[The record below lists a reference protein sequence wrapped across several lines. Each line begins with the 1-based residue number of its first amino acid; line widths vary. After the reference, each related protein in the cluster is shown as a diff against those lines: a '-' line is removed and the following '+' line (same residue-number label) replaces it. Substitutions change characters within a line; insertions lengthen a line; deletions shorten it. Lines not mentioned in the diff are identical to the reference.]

1 MAQSTSGLVSNAID
15 SEQMVILAQPSASTD
30 TPAEFFTKLENTVV
44 CSLVADLPAT
54 VVLASSGSSNA
65 TIKAISDNFA
75 INEISKADRGL
86 FSLETTDDVSEISF
100 ALLSQYDSSI
110 QITLDSSTY
119 DIGTSSTPA
128 TKSVSIDSA
137 SSIYDSN
144 AQFSYSYNSDAIKS
158 TVLSGGSALPINLDG
173 DFSTDPLLTGVGP
186 WTALFDSDNTN
197 VNYNKAINSEYNNPN
212 YERPMTVEEHDTFNS
227 ANALGMDLLASDKIQ
242 HYYTLDAD
250 GKPIQNDIPV
260 TGASSTSGDMSVSY
274 RLFDNGVSAVKSA
287 DFVSIDQSDLGS
299 YRVQQFPDVPLIT
312 ITEDEVDNSTTSQE
326 DISKFPMFNANANQT
341 LPTNTKSM
349 TQFRSMFGTSE
360 VILPEYKYTVT
371 VTEDPNSGYSL
382 DQTTLV
388 ETDDVELPIFSLDNS
403 SLKDNQV
410 YMKNYVN
417 GSHTLSFADATL
429 EIQPVST
436 ASATNVSDVFSLDT
450 QREYIK
456 QSDYSDGQIKIN
468 TRTPDER
475 DVYVNGDLA
484 VDPRV
489 YYNTEGSTLSRVGI
503 SSDLKTNRY
512 AAFLDQLVIQK
523 SATIDG
529 SFMKHNDVALDLYKN
544 GIINSNFNTSDFEFT
559 ATNKSSVP
567 AEVIRITPS
576 KQLSSVNGFC
586 KTDLTAIN
594 GIYSYATVSN
604 LSTTLIGST
613 NVFDKLQMLFNLKK
627 LTGSKIKTSAT
638 TAGWALTTSG
648 GNDNLVSSS
657 ASAFASDS
665 TNFPSLELTKSLISD
680 SIPGIGFKISVLT
693 EVSGNATNVDQL
705 KDKVKIE
712 YWSTNS
718 VNDKTELIIP
728 QELLIKT
735 SATTPIVTVGSAIP
749 ILASD
754 LSGKLSGK
762 QIDVCPVTSVK
773 QYKLKFD
780 LPLRGFNTLDMT
792 TPTITVTT
800 VYHIIKDRPTNEQL
814 PSSFHQ
820 YVKNGFYKNITES
833 FANVTSVS
841 GTFDKNDL
849 CDMLMKV
856 VSKDTDAGEVPTI
869 SDRVLT
875 DTVSVSM
882 YYGIDVKTNLT
893 IVNQEGTPSIDG
905 DVTIRCECDYSN
917 QSNNEGVVTL
927 NDNNG
932 YLLQLTNIYNTNFSC
947 DYWSATLNNITA
959 DTSIGCVTNTT
970 DYSDKRL
977 TVQNAYSSISTW
989 NTTGSYT
996 VVVSYADNEATTIL
1010 SIQDISNV
1018 ELYQIKTKNFTY
1030 LNTLAFISNVDKD
1043 IHRVDSWIGQSP
1055 DGNTFVEK
1063 FIQAD
1068 YTNSVFEIHTGV
1080 YLEVLSTSPFYQLVN
1095 NGKYYKFSL
1104 KQDLMGV
1111 NLIGNVSNVDMFNI
1125 GYNGTIPNHV
1135 VTNNYL
1141 SFQYDDSNSHVS
1153 RVLTIERFRGFFGP
1167 SPNST
1172 AVVQVYTIKR
1182 DTMVAT
1188 LTVQR
1193 SSVDASLPTSITQ
1206 SWNVYA
1212 GDVVSSGTAAHIVD
1226 TLSGSVGDIGLK
1238 ITFYL
1243 SMLTASETRSFPVYT
1258 KGDVVTF
1265 QIVNPNVADGSYRST
1280 PSSTTLKSFVLDTFG
1295 GSNYNTTAAPLSINS
1310 YRLKINTQNSSNL
1323 FDNTT
1328 AAWSVELKPR
1338 YIKIYQNT
1346 NYLGNPVN
1354 IDTND
1359 AYQEPDASK
1368 WTNVTPDS
1376 RDTRS
1381 NFFDFIGDGITVNGW
1396 TFSRVTALV
1405 SIPSVSFYIMAPPYY
1420 KLSIIQSVSKSLP
1433 CANSTTGLRTI
1444 YLPVVDNK
1452 VYNPFTATKTY
1463 TYSNGTTTATVTNI
1477 QDVSNNVTFTNTT
1490 TDPVSLSS
1498 FTTSSSKYHFVVE
1511 SAKVLIKLIVG
1522 LKSQEITQSIITLFD
1537 NMPANR
1543 LMYNI
1548 QDSSPYFYKVGL
1560 VNSSSGITMK
1570 LFQPENANTPYPD
1583 LTTEQIYSTQRNVD
1597 YNSVITID
1605 NFFIYP
1611 ASSLIEDGPI
1621 NNTFALDL
1629 PTGNGNKV
1637 YMYTRETS
1645 IASNGDHVVTVYR
1658 YAPFSN
1664 VNYTNVDGTNLD
1676 YNNVDANGA
1685 PTLSSVSAQ
1694 YYTRSKKQFTLPVSE
1709 FKTFISSST
1718 TDLKTSF
1725 ETFVKDYATKNN
1737 IVADFN
1743 SQVWGPATAFEI
1755 PNGTYNSIFFSLVC
1769 PSQQARSTI
1778 PPKFFSVA
1786 TDQSPCKAV
1795 YVTKP
1800 PLLTSFNK
1808 FGVPTFS
1815 VSGWG
1820 TMKSQAVSVK
1830 NLIVSPG
1837 YNTPV
1842 APDMSNINKN
1852 SVIGHKN
1859 NSLGLA

>member
-44 CSLVADLPAT
+44 CSLVADLPANA
-54 VVLASSGSSNA
+54 VLASSQSSNA
-65 TIKAISDNFA
+65 TIKAISNNFA

-110 QITLDSSTY
+110 QITPDSSTY
-119 DIGTSSTPA
+119 DIGTSSTPV

-158 TVLSGGSALPINLDG
+158 TALSGGSALPINLAG

-186 WTALFDSDNTN
+186 WTASFDDKNSN

-212 YERPMTVEEHDTFNS
+212 YGRPMTVEEHNTFNS
-227 ANALGMDLLASDKIQ
+227 ANALGMDLLAADKIQ
-242 HYYTLDAD
+242 HYYTLDD
-250 GKPIQNDIPV
+250 NGKPVINDIPA

-274 RLFDNGVSAVKSA
+274 RLFDNGISAVKSA
-287 DFVSIDQSDLGS
+287 GFGSIGQSNLGS
-299 YRVQQFPDVPLIT
+299 YRIQQFPDVPLIT
-312 ITEDEVDNSTTSQE
+312 ITEDTVDNSTTSQGE
-326 DISKFPMFNANANQT
+326 IAEFPIFNANANET

-349 TQFRSMFGTSE
+349 TQFRSMFGSSE

-371 VTEDPNSGYSL
+371 VTEDANSGYSL
-382 DQTTLV
+382 DQTTLKQIDATV
-388 ETDDVELPIFSLDNS
+388 KPIFSLDNS

-417 GSHTLSFADATL
+417 GSHALSFADATL
-429 EIQPVST
+429 EIQTVSP
-436 ASATNVSDVFSLDT
+436 ASATNVSDVFALDT

-456 QSDYSDGQIKIN
+456 QSDYHDGQIKIN
-468 TRTPDER
+468 TRTPDSR

-489 YYNTEGSTLSRVGI
+489 YYNTEGSALSRNGI
-503 SSDLKTNRY
+503 SSNLKANRY

-523 SATIDG
+523 SATING
-529 SFMKHNDVALDLYKN
+529 SFIKNNDVALDLYN
-544 GIINSNFNTSDFEFT
+544 DGVVVNSNFNTSDFKFS
-559 ATNKSSVP
+559 AYNKSIVP

-576 KQLSSVNGFC
+576 KQLSNINGFC
-586 KTDLTAIN
+586 KTDLTEVN
-594 GIYSYATVSN
+594 GIYTFATLSN
-604 LSTTLIGST
+604 LKTTVLSTD
-613 NVFDKLQMLFNLKK
+613 NVFDKSQMVFNLKK
-627 LTGSKIKTSAT
+627 LTGSNIKTSAT
-638 TAGWALTTSG
+638 TAGWALVTTG
-648 GNDNLVSSS
+648 GNDNMASSS

-665 TNFPSLELTKSLISD
+665 TNFPSLELTKSLISG

-693 EVSGNATNVDQL
+693 AVSGNAINVDQL
-705 KDKVKIE
+705 KDNVKVE
-712 YWSTNS
+712 YWSTSS
-718 VNDKTELIIP
+718 VNNKTEIIIP
-728 QELLIKT
+728 QELLTKT
-735 SATTPIVTVGSAIP
+735 AATTPTVTVGSAIP
-749 ILASD
+749 ILSSD

-762 QIDVCPVTSVK
+762 QIAVYQVTSVK
-773 QYKLKFD
+773 KYKLKFD
-780 LPLRGFNTLDMT
+780 LPLRGFSSLDMT
-792 TPTITVTT
+792 TPTITSTT
-800 VYHIIKDRPTNEQL
+800 VYYIIKDTVINEQI
-814 PSSFHQ
+814 PASFHQ

-856 VSKDTDAGEVPTI
+856 VSKDTDAGEVPTVA
-869 SDRVLT
+869 DRVVT

-882 YYGIDVKTNLT
+882 YYGIDVKTNLKSGDRDG
-893 IVNQEGTPSIDG
+893 VSSIDG
-905 DVTIRCECDYSN
+905 DVTLRCECDYSN

-932 YLLQLTNIYNTNFSC
+932 YFIQLTNKYDTNFSC
-947 DYWSATLNNITA
+947 DYWSATLADITSG
-959 DTSIGCVTNTT
+959 TTIGCVKNTT

-977 TVQNAYSSISTW
+977 TVQNGYSSINTW
-989 NTTGSYT
+989 NSSSHK
-996 VVVSYADNEATTIL
+996 VVVSYADNKASTIL
-1010 SIQDISNV
+1010 SIQDSNNQ
-1018 ELYQIKTKNFTY
+1018 EKYRIITLGFTY
-1030 LNTLAFISNVDKD
+1030 LNTQAFISNVSND

-1055 DGNTFVEK
+1055 EINAFTEK
-1063 FIQAD
+1063 FIQLD

-1080 YLEVLSTSPFYQLVN
+1080 YLEVSTTSPFTQIVN
-1095 NGKYYKFSL
+1095 NGQYHKFSL
-1104 KQDLMGV
+1104 LQDQIAV
-1111 NLIGNVSNVDMFNI
+1111 NLIGDVSNVDMFNV

-1135 VTNNYL
+1135 VTNNNL
-1141 SFQYDDSNSHVS
+1141 SFQYNDSNGHVS
-1153 RVLTIERFRGFFGP
+1153 RVLTIDRFRGFFGP
-1167 SPNST
+1167 EPNST
-1172 AVVQVYTIKR
+1172 AVVQVYTIHR

-1193 SSVDASLPTSITQ
+1193 SSADTSLPTSITQ

-1226 TLSGSVGDIGLK
+1226 SLSGSVGDIGLK

-1243 SMLTASETRSFPVYT
+1243 SMLAPSDTRSFPVYT

-1265 QIVNPNVADGSYRST
+1265 QIVNPNVAVGSYRST

-1310 YRLKINTQNSSNL
+1310 YRLKIKTQNSSNL

-1328 AAWSVELKPR
+1328 AAWSVQLKPR

-1346 NYLGNPVN
+1346 NYLGNPIK

-1359 AYQEPDASK
+1359 AYQEPDVSK
-1368 WTNVTPDS
+1368 WTDVTPVS
-1376 RDTRS
+1376 RDIRS
-1381 NFFDFIGDGITVNGW
+1381 NFFDFIGTGITVNGW
-1396 TFSRVTALV
+1396 TFARVTSLV
-1405 SIPSVSFYIMAPPYY
+1405 SLPSISFFIMAPPYY
-1420 KLSIIQSVSKSLP
+1420 KFSMIQSVSKALP
-1433 CANSTTGLRTI
+1433 CADSTTGLRSV
-1444 YLPVVDNK
+1444 YLPVVTSNK
-1452 VYNPFTATKTY
+1452 YNPFTEIVTY
-1463 TYSNGTTTATVTNI
+1463 VYSNGKTTTSSVTNSH
-1477 QDVSNNVTFTNTT
+1477 DVSNNVTFTNTT
-1490 TDPVSLSS
+1490 TVPVSLSS

-1511 SAKVLIKLIVG
+1511 APKLLIKLLIG
-1522 LKSQEITQSIITLFD
+1522 LKEQEITQSIITLFN

-1548 QDSSPYFYKVGL
+1548 QASSPYFYKVGL
-1560 VNSSSGITMK
+1560 KYSSSGIQMK
-1570 LFQPENANTPYPD
+1570 LFQPENANTPYPN
-1583 LTTEQIYSTQRNVD
+1583 LTTAQIYSTQRNVD
-1597 YNSVITID
+1597 YNAVISID
-1605 NFFIYP
+1605 NFFIFP
-1611 ASSLIEDGPI
+1611 ALSLPVAT
-1621 NNTFALDL
+1621 NNIFSLDL
-1629 PTGNGNKV
+1629 PSGNGNKV
-1637 YMYTRETS
+1637 YMYTRES
-1645 IASNGDHVVTVYR
+1645 SVASNGDHIVTVYR

-1664 VNYTNVDGTNLD
+1664 VNYTDVDGTNLD
-1676 YNNVDANGA
+1676 YNNVDATGA
-1685 PTLSSVSAQ
+1685 PILSSVSAQ
-1694 YYTRSKKQFTLPVSE
+1694 YFTRSKKQFTLPVSE

-1718 TDLKTSF
+1718 TELKTAF

-1737 IVADFN
+1737 IVSGFN
-1743 SQVWGPATAFEI
+1743 SQAWGPATAFEI
-1755 PNGTYNSIFFSLVC
+1755 PNGTYNSVFFSLVC

-1778 PPKFFSVA
+1778 PPKFFSVT

-1800 PLLTSFNK
+1800 PLLTAVNK
-1808 FGVPTFS
+1808 FGVPNFS

-1830 NLIVSPG
+1830 NLIVNTG
-1837 YNTPV
+1837 YNTPI
-1842 APDMSNINKN
+1842 APDMSNINQNGIVSHKSN
-1852 SVIGHKN
+1852 GIGM
-1859 NSLGLA
+1859 

>member
-1 MAQSTSGLVSNAID
+1 M
-15 SEQMVILAQPSASTD
+15 
-30 TPAEFFTKLENTVV
+30 
-44 CSLVADLPAT
+44 
-54 VVLASSGSSNA
+54 
-65 TIKAISDNFA
+65 
-75 INEISKADRGL
+75 
-86 FSLETTDDVSEISF
+86 
-100 ALLSQYDSSI
+100 
-110 QITLDSSTY
+110 
-119 DIGTSSTPA
+119 
-128 TKSVSIDSA
+128 
-137 SSIYDSN
+137 
-144 AQFSYSYNSDAIKS
+144 
-158 TVLSGGSALPINLDG
+158 
-173 DFSTDPLLTGVGP
+173 
-186 WTALFDSDNTN
+186 
-197 VNYNKAINSEYNNPN
+197 
-212 YERPMTVEEHDTFNS
+212 
-227 ANALGMDLLASDKIQ
+227 
-242 HYYTLDAD
+242 
-250 GKPIQNDIPV
+250 
-260 TGASSTSGDMSVSY
+260 
-274 RLFDNGVSAVKSA
+274 
-287 DFVSIDQSDLGS
+287 
-299 YRVQQFPDVPLIT
+299 
-312 ITEDEVDNSTTSQE
+312 
-326 DISKFPMFNANANQT
+326 
-341 LPTNTKSM
+341 
-349 TQFRSMFGTSE
+349 
-360 VILPEYKYTVT
+360 
-371 VTEDPNSGYSL
+371 
-382 DQTTLV
+382 
-388 ETDDVELPIFSLDNS
+388 
-403 SLKDNQV
+403 
-410 YMKNYVN
+410 
-417 GSHTLSFADATL
+417 
-429 EIQPVST
+429 
-436 ASATNVSDVFSLDT
+436 
-450 QREYIK
+450 
-456 QSDYSDGQIKIN
+456 
-468 TRTPDER
+468 
-475 DVYVNGDLA
+475 
-484 VDPRV
+484 
-489 YYNTEGSTLSRVGI
+489 
-503 SSDLKTNRY
+503 
-512 AAFLDQLVIQK
+512 
-523 SATIDG
+523 
-529 SFMKHNDVALDLYKN
+529 
-544 GIINSNFNTSDFEFT
+544 
-559 ATNKSSVP
+559 
-567 AEVIRITPS
+567 
-576 KQLSSVNGFC
+576 
-586 KTDLTAIN
+586 
-594 GIYSYATVSN
+594 
-604 LSTTLIGST
+604 
-613 NVFDKLQMLFNLKK
+613 
-627 LTGSKIKTSAT
+627 
-638 TAGWALTTSG
+638 
-648 GNDNLVSSS
+648 
-657 ASAFASDS
+657 
-665 TNFPSLELTKSLISD
+665 
-680 SIPGIGFKISVLT
+680 
-693 EVSGNATNVDQL
+693 
-705 KDKVKIE
+705 
-712 YWSTNS
+712 
-718 VNDKTELIIP
+718 
-728 QELLIKT
+728 
-735 SATTPIVTVGSAIP
+735 
-749 ILASD
+749 ASD

-762 QIDVCPVTSVK
+762 QIDVYPVTSVK
-773 QYKLKFD
+773 QYKLQFD

-959 DTSIGCVTNTT
+959 NTSIGCVTNTT
-970 DYSDKRL
+970 DYSNKRL

-1010 SIQDISNV
+1010 SIQNSSGV
-1018 ELYQIKTKNFTY
+1018 EIYQIKTKNFTY
-1030 LNTLAFISNVDKD
+1030 LNTIAFISNVDKD

-1055 DGNTFVEK
+1055 EINAFVEK
-1063 FIQAD
+1063 FIQAV

-1111 NLIGNVSNVDMFNI
+1111 NLIGNVSDVDMFNI

-1193 SSVDASLPTSITQ
+1193 SSADTSLPTSITQ

-1226 TLSGSVGDIGLK
+1226 SLSGSVVVVVVPPPGSKELPESQTINVVLDIGLK

-1265 QIVNPNVADGSYRST
+1265 QIVNPNVAVGSYRST

-1310 YRLKINTQNSSNL
+1310 YRLKIKTQNSSNL

-1328 AAWSVELKPR
+1328 AAWSLELKPR

-1368 WTNVTPDS
+1368 WTNVTPVS
-1376 RDTRS
+1376 RDSRS
-1381 NFFDFIGDGITVNGW
+1381 NFFDFIGTGITVNVW
-1396 TFSRVTALV
+1396 TFARVTSLV
-1405 SIPSVSFYIMAPPYY
+1405 SLPSVSFYIMAPPYY
-1420 KLSIIQSVSKSLP
+1420 KFSIIQSVSKSLP

-1452 VYNPFTATKTY
+1452 VYNPFTESKTY
-1463 TYSNGTTTATVTNI
+1463 TYSNGTTTVTVTNS

-1490 TDPVSLSS
+1490 TVPVSLSS

-1511 SAKVLIKLIVG
+1511 AAKVLIKLMIG
-1522 LKSQEITQSIITLFD
+1522 LKAQAVTQSIITLFD

-1548 QDSSPYFYKVGL
+1548 QASSPYFYKVDL
-1560 VNSSSGITMK
+1560 KYSNSGIQMK
-1570 LFQPENANTPYPD
+1570 LFQPENANTPYPN
-1583 LTTEQIYSTQRNVD
+1583 LTTAQIYSTQRNVD
-1597 YNSVITID
+1597 YNAVISID

-1611 ASSLIEDGPI
+1611 TSSLSLPLRT
-1621 NNTFALDL
+1621 NNIFSLDL

-1637 YMYTRETS
+1637 YMYTRELS
-1645 IASNGDHVVTVYR
+1645 VASNGDTIITVYK

-1664 VNYTNVDGTNLD
+1664 LDYTDVDGTNLD
-1676 YNNVDANGA
+1676 YNNVDATGQ
-1685 PTLSSVSAQ
+1685 PTLSSISAQ
-1694 YYTRSKKQFTLPVSE
+1694 YYSRSTKQITLPVSE
-1709 FKTFISSST
+1709 FKTFISNSGTEFRTAFS
-1718 TDLKTSF
+1718 
-1725 ETFVKDYATKNN
+1725 TFVKDYATRNN
-1737 IVADFN
+1737 IVAALN
-1743 SQVWGPATAFEI
+1743 SQDWGPETAFEI
-1755 PNGTYNSIFFSLVC
+1755 EDGIYNYTFFSLVC
-1769 PSQQARSTI
+1769 PSLTARSTI

-1795 YVTKP
+1795 YVTYP
-1800 PLLTSFNK
+1800 PLTTSFNK
-1808 FGVPTFS
+1808 FGVPVYTVSAWGGVKTSS
-1815 VSGWG
+1815 VSI
-1820 TMKSQAVSVK
+1820 K
-1830 NLIVSPG
+1830 NLIVNPG
-1837 YNTPV
+1837 YNTPISN
-1842 APDMSNINKN
+1842 DLSNINKN
-1852 SVIGHKN
+1852 SAVSHK
-1859 NSLGLA
+1859 SSGVGIA